1 MIKKTIT
8 ASAIAALMAGCAG
21 GPYGGGPQ
29 FGKTGTGALIGA
41 ASGAGL
47 GAIIAKDKGK
57 GALIGA
63 GVGGLLGAGV
73 GAYMDRQETQLREQ
87 LAGTG
92 IEVQRSG
99 NDLVLNMPSNVTF
112 AYDSD
117 QISPQAASAL
127 TQVAGTLN
135 QFPETLLT
143 VAGHTDS
150 DGSDAYNM
158 DLSRR
163 RAGAVSEFLMAQ
175 GVAGGRLHSI
185 GMGERQPIASN
196 STEDGK
202 ARNRRVELLIRP
214 NQATAQQPGV
224 PQNQGYPAP
233 TGTYPETGYPQQPGG
248 YPQPGTYPQQPAGY
262 PQPNTYPYPQQ
273 PGGYSQ
279 PGTYPQQPMG
289 YPQQGNYPQYPQQS
303 YPTQIYPR

>member
-1 MIKKTIT
+1 MFNKTIT
-8 ASAIAALMAGCAG
+8 AGVFAALLAGCAG
-21 GPYGGGPQ
+21 GPYGGSPQ

-73 GAYMDRQETQLREQ
+73 GAYMDRQETQLRDQ

-99 NDLVLNMPSNVTF
+99 NDLVLNMPNNVTF
-112 AYDSD
+112 GYNSD

-143 VAGHTDS
+143 VVGHTDS
-150 DGSDAYNM
+150 DGNDAYNM

-163 RAGAVSEFLMAQ
+163 RASAVSEFLMAQ
-175 GVAGGRLHSI
+175 GVNGGRLQTV
-185 GMGERQPIASN
+185 GMGESQPIASN
-196 STEDGK
+196 ATEDGK

-214 NQATAQQPGV
+214 NQAAQQTGTPA
-224 PQNQGYPAP
+224 NQGYYPAP
-233 TGTYPETGYPQQPGG
+233 AGTYPQNGYPQPNAYPQQPG
-248 YPQPGTYPQQPAGY
+248 GY
-262 PQPNTYPYPQQ
+262 PQPNTYPYPQPSGGYQQ
-273 PGGYSQ
+273 PGA
-279 PGTYPQQPMG
+279 YPQQPIG
-289 YPQQGNYPQYPQQS
+289 YPPQGNYPQYPNNYPQQPYS
-303 YPTQIYPR
+303 APVYPR

>member
-1 MIKKTIT
+1 MTNKTIIVG
-8 ASAIAALMAGCAG
+8 AIAALLAGCAS
-21 GPYGGGPQ
+21 GPYGGSPQ
-29 FGKTGTGALIGA
+29 FGKTATGAVIGA
-41 ASGAGL
+41 ATGAGL
-47 GAIIAKDKGK
+47 GAVIAKDKGK

-73 GAYMDRQETQLREQ
+73 GAYMDRQETQLRDQ

-112 AYDSD
+112 AYNSD

-127 TQVAGTLN
+127 TQVATTLN

-143 VAGHTDS
+143 VVGHTDS

-163 RAGAVSEFLMAQ
+163 RANAVSEFLMAQ
-175 GVAGGRLHSI
+175 GVSGSRLQTI
-185 GMGERQPIASN
+185 GMGKSQPIASN
-196 STEDGK
+196 STEEGK

-214 NQATAQQPGV
+214 NQAAVQQQPV
-224 PQNQGYPAP
+224 PQQDQGYYPPA
-233 TGTYPETGYPQQPGG
+233 GTSPQQPNG
-248 YPQPGTYPQQPAGY
+248 YPQQPAGY
-262 PQPNTYPYPQQ
+262 PQQTYPTRTYPY
-273 PGGYSQ
+273 
-279 PGTYPQQPMG
+279 
-289 YPQQGNYPQYPQQS
+289 
-303 YPTQIYPR
+303 

>member
-1 MIKKTIT
+1 MFKNTIT
-8 ASAIAALMAGCAG
+8 ASVVAMLLTGCAS
-21 GPYGGGPQ
+21 GPYGGSPQ

-73 GAYMDRQETQLREQ
+73 GAYMDRQETQLRDQ

-99 NDLVLNMPSNVTF
+99 NDLVLNMPNNVTF
-112 AYDSD
+112 AYNSD

-127 TQVAGTLN
+127 TQVASTLN

-143 VAGHTDS
+143 VVGHTDS
-150 DGSDAYNM
+150 DGNDAYNM

-175 GVAGGRLHSI
+175 AVAGGRLHTV
-185 GMGERQPIASN
+185 GMGESQPIASN
-196 STEDGK
+196 STEEGK

-214 NQATAQQPGV
+214 NQAAAQQPV
-224 PQNQGYPAP
+224 APQNPGYYPAP
-233 TGTYPETGYPQQPGG
+233 TGAYPQNGYPQPNAYPQQPGSYPQPSTYPYPQQPGG
-248 YPQPGTYPQQPAGY
+248 YPQPGTYPQQP
-262 PQPNTYPYPQQ
+262 T
-273 PGGYSQ
+273 
-279 PGTYPQQPMG
+279 G
-289 YPQQGNYPQYPQQS
+289 YPQQGNYPQYPNSDPQQT
-303 YPTQIYPR
+303 YPTRTYPY